1 MDARLETDTRQRR
14 PGPGLPEACAWVV
27 YFLLAQVAAGAALIA
42 VLLVAAYRG
51 WPTDSAAAMQ
61 LLLDINLDSDF
72 LLIGVTQLGALLF
85 IVPAVR
91 LRTGPAFRERLQLRR
106 PDMRNLLLSI
116 GAVAPLAVVS
126 KALLGW
132 TMEQW
137 TLLASR
143 VPALEPL
150 TQVNTLDALPGLS
163 AGEPFLILVV
173 ALAVGPAI
181 GEEIIFRG
189 LIGPG
194 LIRRWGLMAGVL
206 ITSVL
211 FAGAHAFPPHAIA
224 LLPLA
229 FFLHYSLL
237 RTRSLWT
244 PIVLHCLNNALAVA
258 MMKYPLLGRLPDSPA
273 VVVAALLYVAV
284 VVVLLGGRWEQR
296 PRLRAIVNSSG
307 LRVGWLD
314 AVAGGCIVG
323 FTTAFVWSVVTAG
336 S

>member
-1 MDARLETDTRQRR
+1 MNETSLEREQLQRL
-14 PGPGLPEACAWVV
+14 PGPGLPESCAWLV

-51 WPTDSAAAMQ
+51 WPTDSTAAMQ
-61 LLLDINLDSDF
+61 LLLDINLDSEF
-72 LLIGVTQLGALLF
+72 LLIGVTQLGALFF
-85 IVPAVR
+85 IIPAVR
-91 LRTGPAFRERLQLRR
+91 LRTGPAFREQLQLRR
-106 PDMRNLLLSI
+106 PDTRNLLLAI

-150 TQVNTLDALPGLS
+150 TQVNTLNALPGLS

-181 GEEIIFRG
+181 GEEIVFRG

-194 LIRRWGLMAGVL
+194 LIRRWGMIPGIL

-211 FAGAHAFPPHAIA
+211 FAGVHAFPPHAVA

-229 FFLHYSLL
+229 LFLHYSLV

-273 VVVAALLYVAV
+273 VVVAALLYVGV
-284 VVVLLGGRWEQR
+284 VMALLGGGWEHR
-296 PRLRAIVNSSG
+296 PRLRALLNG
-307 LRVGWLD
+307 GGARVGWLD

-336 S
+336 